1 MSGLFITMEGTDG
14 SGKSTQINM
23 LKEYLEKKGYD
34 VVFVREPGGTKIGE
48 QIRKIILDKENDEMD
63 YITEALL
70 YASSRAQLVKQ
81 VILPALKN
89 GSVVLCDRFVDSSIV
104 YQGIARDLGEDTIAK
119 INRIATGGLKPD
131 ITIFLNLSPEKAM
144 KRKKEQKELDRL
156 ENENQYFYNQ
166 VYYGYKKLAKK
177 DSKRI
182 KNIDASKDIETVYNN
197 IITEIENLIY
207 RGGEIKW
214 NWWWLLLK
222 TMILLI

>member
-48 QIRKIILDKENDEMD
+48 KIREIILDPENNEMEH
-63 YITEALL
+63 ITEALL
-70 YASSRAQLVKQ
+70 YASSRAQLVNQ

-89 GSVVLCDRFVDSSIV
+89 GKVVLCDRFVDSSIV

-144 KRKKEQKELDRL
+144 ERKKQQKELDRL
-156 ENENQYFYNQ
+156 ENEKQYFYNQ
-166 VYYGYKKLAKK
+166 VYYGYKNLAKK
-177 DSKRI
+177 NSKRI
-182 KNIDASKDIETVYNN
+182 KTIDASKNIEDIYND
-197 IITEIENLIY
+197 IITVIEKFIY
-207 RGGEIKW
+207 TGGEIK
-214 NWWWLLLK
+214 
-222 TMILLI
+222 